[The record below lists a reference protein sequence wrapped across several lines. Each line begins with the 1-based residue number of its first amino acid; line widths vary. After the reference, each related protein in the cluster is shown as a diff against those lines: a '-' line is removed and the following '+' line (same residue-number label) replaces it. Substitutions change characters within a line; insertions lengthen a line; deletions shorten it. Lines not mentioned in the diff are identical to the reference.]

1 MPTGNLTSTSPATG
15 KRRPAMIIAMVP
27 IGIALGFLG
36 GLLIQTIIGV
46 VAVTVF
52 GAEPQ
57 AAYSMWFLGSPPVL
71 VALIGAVLGPF
82 LYARSRGRRQ
92 ADRPVQ

>member
-1 MPTGNLTSTSPATG
+1 MSTGNLPSSPPATS
-15 KRRPAMIIAMVP
+15 KQRPAMIIAMVP

-46 VAVTVF
+46 IAVTVF
-52 GAEPQ
+52 SAEPQ
-57 AAYSMWFLGSPPVL
+57 ATYSTWFLGSLPVL
-71 VALIGAVLGPF
+71 AALIGAVLAPV

>member
-15 KRRPAMIIAMVP
+15 KRRAAMIIAMVP

-46 VAVTVF
+46 IAVTVF
-52 GAEPQ
+52 SA
-57 AAYSMWFLGSPPVL
+57 
-71 VALIGAVLGPF
+71 
-82 LYARSRGRRQ
+82 
-92 ADRPVQ
+92 

>member
-1 MPTGNLTSTSPATG
+1 MPTGNLTSTSPAPG
-15 KRRPAMIIAMVP
+15 KRRRAMIIAMVP

-46 VAVTVF
+46 IAVTVF
-52 GAEPQ
+52 SAEPQ
-57 AAYSMWFLGSPPVL
+57 ATYCTWFLGSLPIL
-71 VALIGAVLGPF
+71 AALIGAVLTPV

-92 ADRPVQ
+92 TDRPVQ

>member
-15 KRRPAMIIAMVP
+15 KGRLAIIIAMVP

-46 VAVTVF
+46 IAVTVF
-52 GAEPQ
+52 SAEPQ
-57 AAYSMWFLGSPPVL
+57 ATYSTWFLGSLPVL
-71 VALIGAVLGPF
+71 AALIGAVLAPV
-82 LYARSRGRRQ
+82 LYAHRRGRRQ